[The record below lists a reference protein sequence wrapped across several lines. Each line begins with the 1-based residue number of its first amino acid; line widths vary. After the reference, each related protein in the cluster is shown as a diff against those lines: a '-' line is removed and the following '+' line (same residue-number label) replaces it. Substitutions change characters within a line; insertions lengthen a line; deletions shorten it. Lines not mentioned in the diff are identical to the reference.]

1 VGNVVVVVVCSS
13 VRRVLVLPEYHTSA
27 AAATVRGFHSDR
39 LIIMGCGTPSSPS
52 NGPDVR
58 QRD

>member
-1 VGNVVVVVVCSS
+1 MGNVVVVVVCSS

-39 LIIMGCGTPSSPS
+39 LIDLQV
-52 NGPDVR
+52 GPAFHCW
-58 QRD
+58 